1 MDTKIKTQD
10 VCDIADYFLNR
21 QEDDCQDVITH
32 LKLQKLCYYAQGF
45 YLAMN
50 NCRLFANDI
59 VAWQHG
65 PVVVELYDKYKGY
78 GSEALPLSPNFDLDK
93 IPVDI
98 QDLLDEVY
106 AEYGQYSAWKLR
118 NMTHC
123 EPPWRN
129 AIRRDGILSDKDM
142 IDFFKTQIA

>member
-1 MDTKIKTQD
+1 MNTKVKMQR

-50 NCRLFANDI
+50 NCRLFVNDI

-65 PVVVELYDKYKGY
+65 PVVIELYDKYKEY
-78 GSEALPLSPNFDLDK
+78 GSAALPLSPDFDLDK
-93 IPVDI
+93 IPADV
-98 QDLLDEVY
+98 QDFLDDVY
-106 AEYGQYSAWKLR
+106 SEYGQYSAWKLR

-123 EPPWRN
+123 EPPWKN
-129 AIRRDGILSDKDM
+129 AVRRDGVLSDKDM

>member
-1 MDTKIKTQD
+1 MDTKIKMQN